1 VTYTE
6 QQQSAGF
13 GQKRTLYV
21 EGGRVVSVP
30 KVKRYGIIL
39 AMMCLIALALS
50 LFWEVPYLYT
60 AIGFA
65 VCAFGGHIVTIDDD
79 LPGGWSNPDGSM
91 PSPWGELAIKAA
103 ILLVLIWLALLNPG
117 LRSFGA

>member
-1 VTYTE
+1 M
-6 QQQSAGF
+6 
-13 GQKRTLYV
+13 
-21 EGGRVVSVP
+21 SVP